1 MLIQIICIFLMP
13 GRTTLDSVNDDKGVL
28 NFDEYVKIFP
38 YTVSRKN
45 DPNLRYEAS
54 CARLDKWME
63 LFPSIISRAKTLQ
76 VVTSNVN
83 ETPNASMQLIYDELQ
98 MLSLPICCANK
109 RLISFVIA
117 LETLMMEAGQSLISP
132 WVTL

>member
-1 MLIQIICIFLMP
+1 MP
-13 GRTTLDSVNDDKGVL
+13 AWKTTSDSVNDGKEVL
-28 NFDEYVKIFP
+28 NIEEYAKIFP
-38 YTVSRKN
+38 CTVSRKN

-54 CARLDKWME
+54 RASLDKWME

-83 ETPNASMQLIYDELQ
+83 GTPNASMQLIYDELQ

-109 RLISFVIA
+109 RNSFP
-117 LETLMMEAGQSLISP
+117 SL
-132 WVTL
+132 LHLKL